1 MGEGQSCDTDQDLD
15 LGAWTGP
22 QGRTYKYIYLVN
34 KQKQNT
40 RNTGSA
46 IDRDLDLGAPA
57 QYKQYSLL
65 RLPLIV

>member
-46 IDRDLDLGAPA
+46 IDRD
-57 QYKQYSLL
+57 
-65 RLPLIV
+65 

>member
-22 QGRTYKYIYLVN
+22 PGRTYKYIYLVN
-34 KQKQNT
+34 TKKS
-40 RNTGSA
+40 TGSA
-46 IDRDLDLGAPA
+46 VDRDLDLEAPA

>member
-1 MGEGQSCDTDQDLD
+1 MVGVMAVGPKLGRSGGTMGEGQSCDTDQDLD

-40 RNTGSA
+40 RNTGSV
-46 IDRDLDLGAPA
+46 RP
-57 QYKQYSLL
+57 
-65 RLPLIV
+65 